1 MSGLIAVV
9 KVALARVLSNGGLV
23 RSRQSSEWVDVVD
36 PADPQ
41 DRANNSDGWYELAL
55 HFGTSDA
62 ATVDTALR
70 ELDRRAGV
78 KAVPGGSIV
87 RLPDGPWVVCAHYVV
102 EEEGGSLW
110 VMLGLPLGSLGRA
123 DPRVG
128 DYPFGTDSGATW
140 RRPLDDWLA
149 SVAVRLF
156 DVLPFDLAVVGFEVS
171 GEMDPAQFCAAA
183 AGEHDHVGIITVTDR
198 PIYHPATG

>member
-1 MSGLIAVV
+1 MTGRLSAI
-9 KVALARVLSNGGLV
+9 KIALARVLPTAGLV
-23 RSRQSSEWVDVVD
+23 RSRSGSHGVDVVD

-41 DRANNSDGWYELAL
+41 DPHNNNGGWYELAL
-55 HFGTSDA
+55 YFGTSDA
-62 ATVDTALR
+62 ATVQTALR
-70 ELDRRAGV
+70 ELDRLAGV
-78 KAVPGGSIV
+78 EAVPGGSIV
-87 RLPDGPWVVCAHYVV
+87 RLPDEQWVVCTHYVV
-102 EEEGGSLW
+102 EEDGGAAW
-110 VMLGLPLGSLGRA
+110 VLLGLPLGSLGRA

-128 DYPFGTDSGATW
+128 DYPFGTASGAAW

-149 SVAVRLF
+149 SVAARLF

-171 GEMDPAQFCAAA
+171 GEMDPEQFVAAA